1 MIVEITGPSSVGKTT
16 LITQLVDRLQK
27 QGVKTGAIH
36 SQKINYH
43 KQISSRLAQVDDYN
57 IAMDLTIAPWAAMGL
72 IRHWRFALFAIG
84 SIIQLGERWEQKL
97 AILRSFWR
105 KIGLFHYLSRAKFND
120 AVIFVDEGLFHS
132 SHNFLMSV
140 DHPPQP
146 DRVQKFAWLC
156 PLSTCVILAKGS
168 KSLIAARLKKRPD
181 RSPRIRDENRI
192 DQFATHSVML
202 YDMLSADL
210 SSSAKMLIIECKD
223 DNFEEVTNRCALHLI
238 ELLKP
243 YDK

>member
-84 SIIQLGERWEQKL
+84 SIIQLEERWGQKL

-146 DRVQKFAWLC
+146 DRVQKFASLC
-156 PLSTCVILAKGS
+156 PLSSRVILAKGP

-181 RSPRIRDENRI
+181 RSPRIRHENQI

-202 YDMLSADL
+202 YDMLSACL
-210 SSSAKMLIIECKD
+210 SSSAKMLNIECKD
-223 DNFEEVTNRCALHLI
+223 DNFEEVTNRCASASH
-238 ELLKP
+238 
-243 YDK
+243 